1 MFAIPAFFRY
11 SLFFAATFM
20 NVYLISAL
28 LALVPVVA
36 ALVFVFRALSSQ
48 GSGDLLGDGNLVL
61 APGKY
66 RPMERLLRADDFRFL
81 AAQPG
86 YSPKLGNRFRSQ
98 RRQIFRAYLKN
109 LKRDFT
115 RMSLTFQTLIVH
127 SAEDRGDL
135 AAGLVR
141 QRMMFTFAMLAVE
154 GRLLLHAA
162 GVNSV
167 TIDCSAMVESLETM
181 QDQMR
186 ALLAPP
192 QGAMVAI

>member
-1 MFAIPAFFRY
+1 
-11 SLFFAATFM
+11 M
-20 NVYLISAL
+20 NVFLIAAL
-28 LALVPVVA
+28 LGLVPVVA

-48 GSGDLLGDGNLVL
+48 SGGEAPGDGNLVL

-115 RMSLTFQTLIVH
+115 RVSLTFQTLIVH

-141 QRMMFTFAMLAVE
+141 QRTMFAFAMLAVE

-162 GVNSV
+162 GMNSV
-167 TIDCSAMVESLETM
+167 TVDVSGVVESLETM

-192 QGAMVAI
+192 QGAMAAI

>member
-1 MFAIPAFFRY
+1 
-11 SLFFAATFM
+11 M
-20 NVYLISAL
+20 NVYLIAAL
-28 LALVPVVA
+28 LGLVPVVA
-36 ALVFVFRALSSQ
+36 ALVYLFRTLSSQ
-48 GSGDLLGDGNLVL
+48 ATNQISTDGNLVL
-61 APGKY
+61 SPGKY

-86 YSPKLGNRFRSQ
+86 YSSKMGNRFRAQ
-98 RRQIFRAYLKN
+98 RRQIFRAYLKS

-115 RMSLTFQTLIVH
+115 RLSLTFQTLIVH

-135 AAGLVR
+135 AAGLIR
-141 QRMMFTFAMLAVE
+141 QRMMFAFGMLAIE
-154 GRLLLHAA
+154 GRLVLHAA

-167 TIDCSAMVESLETM
+167 TIDVSGMVESLETM

-192 QGAMVAI
+192 QGAMAAI